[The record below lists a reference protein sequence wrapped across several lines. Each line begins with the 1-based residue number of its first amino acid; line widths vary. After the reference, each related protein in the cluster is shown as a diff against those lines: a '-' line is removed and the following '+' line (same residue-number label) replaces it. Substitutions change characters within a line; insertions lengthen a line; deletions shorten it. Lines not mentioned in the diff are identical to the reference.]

1 MEKDTKKYK
10 ILVIEDNP
18 GDFALIEEFLQEK
31 FLVPEVEHAVSYR
44 QVAQSFHNYTK
55 YDAVLLDLSLPDR
68 NGEALIREIALF
80 FSYCPIIVL
89 TGYSDISF
97 GIKSL
102 SFGISDYLLKDE
114 LNSLS
119 LYKSIIYNIE
129 RKKFVVEL
137 EASEQRYSDLF
148 HLSPQPMWVYDV
160 ETLRFLDVNSSAI
173 QHYGYSFE
181 EFLNMTIKDIRP
193 LEELE
198 KPEAAVA
205 FTAQTDV
212 PNFQGVFRHKK
223 KNGNLIEVDVRSNLV
238 INKGKKVKIVIANDI
253 TERLNYIN
261 EIETQNKN
269 LQEIAWIQS
278 HVVRAPLARIM
289 GLIGLLKDDMQEEA
303 EKKMLLEY
311 IAKSAEEF
319 DKVIWDIISKTEK
332 VQQNDKVIVRRP
344 SL

>member
-10 ILVIEDNP
+10 LLVIEDNP
-18 GDFALIEEFLQEK
+18 GDFALIEEFLHEK
-31 FLVPEVEHAVSYR
+31 FLVPEVEHARSYR
-44 QVAQSFHNYTK
+44 HVEELLLNKERQ
-55 YDAVLLDLSLPDR
+55 YDAVLLDLSLPDK
-68 NGEALIREIALF
+68 NGEALIREIAQS

-89 TGYSDISF
+89 TGYPDISF
-97 GIKSL
+97 GIRSL

-148 HLSPQPMWVYDV
+148 HLSPQPMWVYEV

-181 EFLNMTIKDIRP
+181 EFLSMTIKDIRP

-198 KPEAAVA
+198 KTGDAVA
-205 FTAQTDV
+205 FTEQTDV
-212 PNFQGVFRHKK
+212 PDFQGVFRHKK
-223 KNGNLIEVDVRSNLV
+223 KNGDLIEVDVRSNLV

-253 TERLNYIN
+253 TDRLNYIN

-289 GLIGLLKDDMQEEA
+289 GLIGLLKNTEQDEA
-303 EKKMLLEY
+303 EKEMLLEH
-311 IAKSAEEF
+311 IGKSAEEF

-332 VQQNDKVIVRRP
+332 VQQTMK
-344 SL
+344 